1 MALPLMTTKAT
12 VQVEVLPCEVAVLIR
27 GLPHLLLRRADLS
40 GMQAYIKNVGVRKPL
55 YFIEFTTR
63 SGPIVADYDQRPL
76 WETILRQLRAARIF
90 ENMQGA
96 GPLPG
101 SA

>member
-1 MALPLMTTKAT
+1 MKSE
-12 VQVEVLPCEVAVLIR
+12 VEIQVLPCEVAILIH
-27 GLPHLLLRRADLS
+27 GLPHLLLRRADLT
-40 GMQAYIKNVGVRKPL
+40 GMQAYIKNVGVREPV

-63 SGPIVADYDQRPL
+63 HGLIVADYDKRPL
-76 WETILRQLRAARIF
+76 WEQILRSLKEAKIF

>member
-1 MALPLMTTKAT
+1 MKQN
-12 VQVEVLPCEVAVLIR
+12 VEIQVMPCEVTVLIR
-27 GLPHLLLRRADLS
+27 GLPHLILRRADLA
-40 GMQAYIKNVGVRKPL
+40 GMQAYIKNVGVREPV

-63 SGPIVADYDQRPL
+63 HGLIVADYDKRPL
-76 WETILRQLRAARIF
+76 WEEVLRTVHAARIF

>member
-1 MALPLMTTKAT
+1 MKQM
-12 VQVEVLPCEVAVLIR
+12 VEIEVLPCEVAVLIQ
-27 GLPHLLLRRADLS
+27 GLPHLILRRAVLT
-40 GMQAYIKNVGVRKPL
+40 GIQAYIKSIGVREPI
-55 YFIEFTTR
+55 YFIEF
-63 SGPIVADYDQRPL
+63 SMLDGLIIADYDQRSL
-76 WETILRQLRAARIF
+76 WEQVLRALKSAKVF

>member
-1 MALPLMTTKAT
+1 MK
-12 VQVEVLPCEVAVLIR
+12 QGVEIQVLPCEVTVLIR
-27 GLPHLLLRRADLS
+27 GLPHLILRRADLT
-40 GMQAYIKNVGVRKPL
+40 GMQAYIKNIGVREPV

-63 SGPIVADYDQRPL
+63 HGLIVADYDKRPL
-76 WETILRQLRAARIF
+76 WEAVLRSLKEAKIF